1 MKSGTPAAFK
11 TGRLHMKNNNEER
24 GERVIILCPSSLR
37 LCGSVSLWQCYP
49 VTNINCNR
57 VCSFCIAAATSVKLS
72 AERAGPNSGSE
83 VRKG

>member
-1 MKSGTPAAFK
+1 MQAQEENRKTEEELSRIRPLSGCAF
-11 TGRLHMKNNNEER
+11 TGNFVFLF
-24 GERVIILCPSSLR
+24 PFSS
-37 LCGSVSLWQCYP
+37 SPFQP

-72 AERAGPNSGSE
+72 AERAGPSSWSE